1 MEMVAS
7 FAAFA
12 LLLAGWL
19 ALGRRR
25 TAAESE

>member
-1 MEMVAS
+1 MEMAAS

-19 ALGRRR
+19 ALGGRRS
-25 TAAESE
+25 AAEAE